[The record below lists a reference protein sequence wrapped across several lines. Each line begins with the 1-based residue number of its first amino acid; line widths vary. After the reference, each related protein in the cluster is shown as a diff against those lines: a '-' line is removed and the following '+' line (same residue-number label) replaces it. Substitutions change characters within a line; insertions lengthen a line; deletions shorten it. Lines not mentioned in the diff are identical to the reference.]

1 MGRTRRAKTELQ
13 LTPAQAAFVN
23 SDDPVVG
30 FIGGRGAGKTFAGC
44 YRIMKQAVPGCTYL
58 AVAPTYTMLRDIVW
72 PRLLAIG
79 RQLRWINGI
88 ARSRL
93 MLLLGNGAIV
103 LCRTAENPD
112 RLRGLSLTG
121 AWIDEASLV
130 PREVVDVVRFTLR
143 ESRRAWLACTFTPK
157 GRSHWTF
164 ELFGRPQPGV
174 DIVRSPTVDN
184 LFLPPEFVETVRAH
198 SSPLLLAQELEGE
211 FVDIEGAD
219 WPSEYWGEW
228 VWVQHLPPRNRWT
241 VSALAVDP
249 SLGKTDKAG
258 DYSAIVLV
266 VIADGLLWVQADLQR
281 RSPEKLVRDVLVAC
295 DQHQPTLVGIEANQ
309 FQELLVHEF
318 VRAAGDAFGA
328 RYPVFQIKNTGP
340 KLVRI
345 RRLGPYIVRREL
357 RVVDDP
363 GGRLLVQQLQEFPVG
378 KHDDGPDALEM
389 AVRLI
394 LETAGGRYCDRGWF
408 DSDSVSGVAGQG

>member
-1 MGRTRRAKTELQ
+1 MEIA
-13 LTPAQAAFVN
+13 LTPAQARFVTA
-23 SDDPVVG
+23 DAPVVG
-30 FIGGRGAGKTFAGC
+30 FLGGRGAGKTFAGC
-44 YRIMKQAVPGCTYL
+44 YRVLKRARTGHSYL
-58 AVAPTYTMLRDIVW
+58 VVAPTYTMLRDVVW
-72 PRLLAIG
+72 PRLLELG
-79 RQLRWINGI
+79 HRLRWIREI
-88 ARSRL
+88 SRSRL
-93 MLLLGNGAIV
+93 IVRFSNGAQV
-103 LCRTAENPD
+103 LFRSADEPD
-112 RLRGLSLTG
+112 RLRGLSVSG
-121 AWIDEASLV
+121 AWVDEASLV
-130 PREVVDVVRFTLR
+130 PREVVDVVRFALR
-143 ESRRAWLACTFTPK
+143 EAMQAWLACTFTPK

-174 DIVRSPTVDN
+174 AVIRSPTVDN
-184 LFLPPEFVETVRAH
+184 VFLPPDFMETVRAN

-219 WPSEYWGEW
+219 WPSQYWGEW
-228 VWVQHLPPRNRWT
+228 VWVPHLPRRERWT
-241 VSALAVDP
+241 VSAIAVDP
-249 SLGKTDKAG
+249 SLGKTDKPG

-318 VRAAGDAFGA
+318 VRAGGEAFGA
-328 RYPVFQIKNTGP
+328 RYPVFQIKNNTS

-345 RRLGPYIVRREL
+345 RRLGPYIIRREL

-363 GGRLLVQQLQEFPVG
+363 GGRLLVQQLQEFPFS

-408 DSDSVSGVAGQG
+408 DTDAVFGVAGQG